1 MDPTT
6 KIPPLWNRNFIQCCI
21 SYFLMNIAYYV
32 QVPTMPLYLSEEL
45 GIDNSQVGLVLS
57 SYTIGVLC
65 MRPFSGY
72 LVDCFSR
79 KYLYIFAFAMFS
91 LFFVGYFWATTV
103 LLLILIRL
111 FQGTFMGLT
120 SVSGNTITI
129 DVIPSARRGEG
140 MGFYGLAINIAMSLA
155 PLIAV
160 ATYAKQGF
168 NAVVWSSLAFSALG
182 IFSVLFIRY
191 PRREKV
197 KRPPLS
203 LDRFILLKAIPAAIT
218 YMFVA
223 VAYGM
228 LLSFVVLYGKEI
240 GVANAGYF
248 FIYMAVGVGLSR
260 LVSGRLIDG
269 GKIHQVAICAM
280 SCLIVMIAIFATV
293 HNAYVFFASAFVIGV
308 GFGIG
313 VPAFQCLFVNVVP
326 HSQRGTAM
334 GTYFTAYDLGIG
346 IGMLTAGFI
355 SSRWGLS
362 AAYLTGAF
370 SCLCALI
377 TYLIWTKSSYERHK
391 MLV

>member
-6 KIPPLWNRNFIQCCI
+6 KRPPLWNRNFIQCCI

-140 MGFYGLAINIAMSLA
+140 LGFYGLAINIAMSLA

-355 SSRWGLS
+355 SSRWVLS

>member
-260 LVSGRLIDG
+260 LVSGRLIDS

>member
-6 KIPPLWNRNFIQCCI
+6 KRPPLWNRNFIQCCI

-160 ATYAKQGF
+160 ATSAKQGF

-182 IFSVLFIRY
+182 IFSVLFIPEAGESKASAAFLRPVHPAESYSGGYHLYVCSCGLRY
-191 PRREKV
+191 AAFVCRALRQGNRCCQRRIF
-197 KRPPLS
+197 L
-203 LDRFILLKAIPAAIT
+203 
-218 YMFVA
+218 Y
-223 VAYGM
+223 
-228 LLSFVVLYGKEI
+228 LYGC
-240 GVANAGYF
+240 GCRA
-248 FIYMAVGVGLSR
+248 
-260 LVSGRLIDG
+260 
-269 GKIHQVAICAM
+269 
-280 SCLIVMIAIFATV
+280 FAL
-293 HNAYVFFASAFVIGV
+293 
-308 GFGIG
+308 GF
-313 VPAFQCLFVNVVP
+313 
-326 HSQRGTAM
+326 R
-334 GTYFTAYDLGIG
+334 
-346 IGMLTAGFI
+346 
-355 SSRWGLS
+355 
-362 AAYLTGAF
+362 
-370 SCLCALI
+370 
-377 TYLIWTKSSYERHK
+377 
-391 MLV
+391 

>member
-1 MDPTT
+1 
-6 KIPPLWNRNFIQCCI
+6 
-21 SYFLMNIAYYV
+21 MNIAYYV

-280 SCLIVMIAIFATV
+280 SCLIVMIAVFATV

>member
-1 MDPTT
+1 
-6 KIPPLWNRNFIQCCI
+6 
-21 SYFLMNIAYYV
+21 
-32 QVPTMPLYLSEEL
+32 
-45 GIDNSQVGLVLS
+45 
-57 SYTIGVLC
+57 
-65 MRPFSGY
+65 
-72 LVDCFSR
+72 
-79 KYLYIFAFAMFS
+79 
-91 LFFVGYFWATTV
+91 
-103 LLLILIRL
+103 
-111 FQGTFMGLT
+111 
-120 SVSGNTITI
+120 
-129 DVIPSARRGEG
+129 

-182 IFSVLFIRY
+182 IFSVLFIHCPKRD
-191 PRREKV
+191 KA

-240 GVANAGYF
+240 GVENAGYF

-280 SCLIVMIAIFATV
+280 SCLIVMLAVFATV
-293 HNAYVFFASAFVIGV
+293 HNAYVFFAAAFVIGV

-326 HSQRGTAM
+326 HNQRGTAM

-370 SCLCALI
+370 SCLCALV

>member
-6 KIPPLWNRNFIQCCI
+6 KRPPLWNRNFIQCCI

-103 LLLILIRL
+103 
-111 FQGTFMGLT
+111 
-120 SVSGNTITI
+120 TI

-203 LDRFILLKAIPAAIT
+203 LDRFILLA
-218 YMFVA
+218 FVCHA
-223 VAYGM
+223 LRQGNRCCQRRIFLY
-228 LLSFVVLYGKEI
+228 LYGC
-240 GVANAGYF
+240 
-248 FIYMAVGVGLSR
+248 
-260 LVSGRLIDG
+260 GRR
-269 GKIHQVAICAM
+269 A
-280 SCLIVMIAIFATV
+280 FAL
-293 HNAYVFFASAFVIGV
+293 
-308 GFGIG
+308 GF
-313 VPAFQCLFVNVVP
+313 
-326 HSQRGTAM
+326 R
-334 GTYFTAYDLGIG
+334 
-346 IGMLTAGFI
+346 
-355 SSRWGLS
+355 
-362 AAYLTGAF
+362 
-370 SCLCALI
+370 
-377 TYLIWTKSSYERHK
+377 
-391 MLV
+391 

>member
-6 KIPPLWNRNFIQCCI
+6 KRPPLWNRNFIQCCI

-293 HNAYVFFASAFVIGV
+293 HNVYVFFASAFVIGV

-370 SCLCALI
+370 SCRVGDCRPLI
-377 TYLIWTKSSYERHK
+377 
-391 MLV
+391 

>member
-293 HNAYVFFASAFVIGV
+293 HNVYVFFASAFVIGV